1 MFHFPSFTSP
11 GYELF
16 RAMGDMTLHG
26 LPHSEIPGSRPV
38 SGSPRLFAAIH
49 VLHRLPTPR
58 HPSHALS
65 SLTITRIYED
75 EYHRFRT
82 EI

>member
-11 GYELF
+11 GYGLF
-16 RAMGDMTLHG
+16 RAMGDMTLRG

-75 EYHRFRT
+75 EYHRIRT